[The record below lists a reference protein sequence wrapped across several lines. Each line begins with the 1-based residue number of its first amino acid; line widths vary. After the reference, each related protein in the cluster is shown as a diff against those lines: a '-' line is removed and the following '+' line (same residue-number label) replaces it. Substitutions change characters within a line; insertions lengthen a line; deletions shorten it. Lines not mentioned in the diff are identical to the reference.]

1 MSDLALSESPGHDR
15 PSPRES
21 PGRRAWRRFRRNRLA
36 TGSGL
41 FLLSVMLLV
50 LTWPLLAKRE
60 IARHLPTA
68 MTWSSTA
75 LSDEQFQPPGPG
87 HWFGTDVH
95 GRDLLSRVFYGARI
109 SLLGGIVGAG
119 VSMVI
124 GVLWGAVAGYAGGRV
139 DSAMM
144 RLVASLFSLASRIF
158 CIVLFT
164 MPEGVLE

>member
-109 SLLGGIVGAG
+109 SLLVGRSEEHTSELQSRLHLVCRLLLEKKKKYK
-119 VSMVI
+119 VSPVM
-124 GVLWGAVAGYAGGRV
+124 L
-139 DSAMM
+139 
-144 RLVASLFSLASRIF
+144 RIRNMATDR
-158 CIVLFT
+158 C
-164 MPEGVLE
+164 